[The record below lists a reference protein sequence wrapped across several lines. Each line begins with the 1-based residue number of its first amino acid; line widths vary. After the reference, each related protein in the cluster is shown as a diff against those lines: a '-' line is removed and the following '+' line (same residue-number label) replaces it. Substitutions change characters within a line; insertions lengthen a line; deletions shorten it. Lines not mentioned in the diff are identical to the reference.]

1 MKNRTIKTIGVL
13 TSGGDAPGMNAA
25 VRAVVRA
32 GINQGLRVFGIH
44 HGYQGL
50 IDGEIHEMRS
60 EDVGGILNRGGTVL
74 KSARCE
80 QFRTKDGR
88 SVANDHLQNHGIQGL
103 IVIGGDGTFAG
114 ARLLSQEF
122 GVRIIGIPGTIDNDL
137 YGTDYTIGFDT
148 AVNTALDA
156 MDKIKDTA
164 DAHDRLFIVEV
175 MGRDAGFIAL
185 RSGICSGAEGILIP
199 ESTQDHDK
207 ILTDLHRLFE
217 KGRRSALI
225 VVAEGDQSG
234 GAMQF
239 SSTVKEQFPNLDIR
253 VAVLGHIQ
261 RGGRPSA
268 MDRWLASQLG
278 VRAVQRILAGHSGE
292 MVGYSKGE
300 WSQCS
305 LDDAIKHH
313 AAPHPGLLHLNEI
326 LAR

>member
-1 MKNRTIKTIGVL
+1 MRDKVTTIGVL

-25 VRAVVRA
+25 IRAVVRSA
-32 GINQGLRVFGIH
+32 INQGLRVFGIH
-44 HGYQGL
+44 RGYQGL
-50 IDGEIHEMRS
+50 IEGEISELCT
-60 EDVGGILNRGGTVL
+60 EDVGGILNRGGTFL
-74 KSARCE
+74 KSARSE
-80 QFRTKDGR
+80 AFRTSEGR
-88 SVANDHLQNHGIQGL
+88 QQAFEHVQSVGMDALV
-103 IVIGGDGTFAG
+103 VIGGDGTFAG
-114 ARLLSQEF
+114 ARIFSEEH
-122 GVRIIGIPGTIDNDL
+122 GIKIIGIPGTIDNDL
-137 YGTDYTIGFDT
+137 YGTDWTIGFDT

-185 RSGICSGAEGILIP
+185 RSGICAGAEGILIP
-199 ESTQDHDK
+199 ESTSDHDHLLSEL
-207 ILTDLHRLFE
+207 IELFK

-234 GAMQF
+234 GALQF
-239 SSTVKEQFPNLDIR
+239 SNTVKQQFPHLDIR

-261 RGGRPSA
+261 RGGKPSA

-278 VRAVQRILAGHSGE
+278 VRAVERLIQGYSGE
-292 MVGYSKGE
+292 MVGYLKGT
-300 WSQCS
+300 WGQVS

-313 AAPHPGLLHLNEI
+313 HAPHPGLLKLNEL